1 MTIPSPSQWRY
12 RTLLLCSLGLGPIGF
27 GGLDN
32 ASFVEVAAPVSFASA
47 NYGPAARTLAADLNK
62 DGYEEVAVTGEDRIF
77 VFANRG
83 VAVVPGGNPFG
94 PPQELP
100 GGWDLSSMAIADV
113 DGDGWSDLVGS
124 FIGGFS
130 VFLNTSAEGGAV
142 TFAAPVHVEFPY
154 PANGGIFGPTT
165 ALFAGDF
172 DGDGLPEVG
181 SWGYTDPTQTFNYAS
196 IMRNVSSPGVVAF
209 TDYLDLPGLAAR
221 DYRSLVGDLNADGR
235 IDVWF
240 KGDGPSYIFLNQS
253 SLGALAF
260 TSQQGPPGSV
270 VGALGDLDGDGILD
284 VINAMEMLTA
294 LDRTAAAGDRWAF
307 DPNQSTHFRFGAAD
321 VAAGDLTGDGKADL
335 ALVDKRFDG
344 SAYWLR
350 LVQSRCPVG
359 FLSAADFGDRAEYPL
374 LTEPGSVALGDFD
387 GDGRKDVAVTTS
399 DWDAGDIKLK
409 LWLNRYVSDP
419 DTTPPLITSAT
430 VDQPYLWPAKMQMVP
445 IAVSVTMQ
453 DDNPGTCFIDHV
465 GANESTFSP
474 GYGPDIE
481 ITGEL
486 TVNLRARRLWAKGGR
501 VYTIFVRCTDLYGNA
516 SVKTV
521 TVTVPSVRPV
531 IPRPV
536 QLIRAINITPT
547 RENVPPPPLAVR

>member
-1 MTIPSPSQWRY
+1 MARV
-12 RTLLLCSLGLGPIGF
+12 L
-27 GGLDN
+27 GGLNN
-32 ASFVEVAAPVSFASA
+32 ASFVEATAPVSFASA

-62 DGYEEVAVTGEDRIF
+62 DGYDEVAVTGEDRIF

-83 VAVVPGGNPFG
+83 VAVVPGENPFG
-94 PPQELP
+94 PPQELL
-100 GGWDLSSMAIADV
+100 GGWDLSSLAIADV
-113 DGDGWSDLVGS
+113 DGDGWSDLLGS

-154 PANGGIFGPTT
+154 PSNGGIFGPTT

-196 IMRNVSSPGVVAF
+196 ILRNVSSPGVMAF
-209 TDYLDLPGLAAR
+209 TDYLVLPGLTAR
-221 DYRSLVGDLNADGR
+221 DYRALVGDLNADGR

-240 KGDGPSYIFLNQS
+240 KGDGPSYMFLNQS

-270 VGALGDLDGDGILD
+270 AGALGDLDGDGILD
-284 VINAMEMLTA
+284 VISGMGTMTLLHRNT
-294 LDRTAAAGDRWAF
+294 AAGDRWAF
-307 DPNQSTHFRFGAAD
+307 DLNQSAHFPLAAAD
-321 VAAGDLTGDGKADL
+321 VAAGDLTGDGKADF
-335 ALVDKRFDG
+335 ALVDNRFDG
-344 SAYWLR
+344 STYWLR
-350 LVQSRCPVG
+350 LVQSRCPLG

-374 LTEPGSVALGDFD
+374 ITEPSSLALGDFD
-387 GDGRKDVAVTTS
+387 GDGWKDVAVTSS
-399 DWDAGDIKLK
+399 DWDVGDMKLN
-409 LWLNRYVSDP
+409 LWFNRYVSDP

-445 IAVSVTMQ
+445 LTVRVTME
-453 DDNPGTCFIDHV
+453 DDNAGTCFIDHV

-481 ITGEL
+481 ITGDL
-486 TVNLRARRLWAKGGR
+486 TVNLRARRLWTKGGR

-521 TVTVPSVRPV
+521 TVTVPSVHPV
-531 IPRPV
+531 TPKPV
-536 QLIRAINITPT
+536 QLIRAINIPPT
-547 RENVPPPPLAVR
+547 RDNAPSPPLPVW

>member
-1 MTIPSPSQWRY
+1 VSTA
-12 RTLLLCSLGLGPIGF
+12 F

-32 ASFVEVAAPVSFASA
+32 ASFVEVADPVSFASA

-62 DGYEEVAVTGEDRIF
+62 DGYDEVAVTGEDRIF

-83 VAVVPGGNPFG
+83 VTVAPGENPFD
-94 PPQELP
+94 PPQALP

-113 DGDGWSDLVGS
+113 DGDGWLDLVGS

-154 PANGGIFGPTT
+154 PSNGGIFGPTT

-196 IMRNVSSPGVVAF
+196 ILRNVSSPGVVAF
-209 TDYLDLPGLAAR
+209 TDYLDLPGLAASN
-221 DYRSLVGDLNADGR
+221 YRSLVGDLNADGR

-240 KGDGPSYIFLNQS
+240 KGDGPSYMFLNQS

-260 TSQQGPPGSV
+260 TSQQGPGGAV

-284 VINAMEMLTA
+284 VINGMWTLTV
-294 LDRTAAAGDRWAF
+294 LHRTAAAGDWW
-307 DPNQSTHFRFGAAD
+307 AAD
-321 VAAGDLTGDGKADL
+321 ADQSAHFPLVAADLAAGDLTGDGKADF
-335 ALVDKRFDG
+335 ALVDNRFDG

-350 LVQSRCPVG
+350 VVQSRCPVG
-359 FLSAADFGDRAEYPL
+359 FISAADFGDRAEYPL
-374 LTEPGSVALGDFD
+374 VTEPTSLALGDFD

-399 DWDAGDIKLK
+399 DWEVGDLKLN
-409 LWLNRYVSDP
+409 LWLNRFVSDP

-445 IAVSVTMQ
+445 LTVSVTMQ

-486 TVNLRARRLWAKGGR
+486 TVNLRARRLWTKGGR
-501 VYTIFVRCTDLYGNA
+501 VYTIFVRCADLYGNA

-531 IPRPV
+531 VPKPV

-547 RENVPPPPLAVR
+547 RENLPPPPLAVR